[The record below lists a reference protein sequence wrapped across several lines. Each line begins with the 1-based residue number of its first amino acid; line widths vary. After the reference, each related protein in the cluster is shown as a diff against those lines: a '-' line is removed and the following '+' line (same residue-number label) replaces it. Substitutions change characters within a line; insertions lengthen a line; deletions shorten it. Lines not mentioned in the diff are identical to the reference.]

1 MNAERRNRPSLSGNE
16 ASMGSEPSGQVVA
29 REIIDGEVNA
39 RKRFDPE
46 NPQATSIYGLFKEL
60 ASHSGKPKRL
70 CSHNNGVSRRA
81 VITGLFKR
89 MENLYEQCDGYS
101 TGNRKHEVLEKG
113 EDFLLSRDNFG
124 IELKITIPKV
134 VLQRKELQ
142 KESGWR
148 RIISRKSKKSDLK
161 LTDLDTIPEEN
172 YYLYFS
178 KIAGNS
184 GLSIEDEP
192 REKAAL
198 ITRYPFGKVALE
210 DGKECSGWE
219 YDVALLTR
227 DKLNPISIKI
237 LYTEVASN

>member
-1 MNAERRNRPSLSGNE
+1 MNAERRNRLSLSGNE
-16 ASMGSEPSGQVVA
+16 VNMGSELSGQVVA

-60 ASHSGKPKRL
+60 VSHSGKPKRL
-70 CSHNNGVSRRA
+70 YSHTDGASRRS

-89 MENLYEQCDGYS
+89 MENLYEQCGGFG
-101 TGNRKHEVLEKG
+101 TGNRKSEVLERG
-113 EDFLLSRDNFG
+113 EDFLLSRDDFG

-134 VLQRKELQ
+134 VLQKKELQ
-142 KESGWR
+142 KEPGWR
-148 RIISRKSKKSDLK
+148 RIISKKLKKSDFE

-184 GLSIEDEP
+184 ALSIEDEP
-192 REKAAL
+192 RGKAAL
-198 ITRYPFGKVALE
+198 ITRYPFRKILLE
-210 DGKECSGWE
+210 EKECPGWE
-219 YDVALLTR
+219 YDVALLTK

-237 LYTEVASN
+237 LYTEVASI